1 MAEQIIFSP
10 VEQADG
16 HSDNQG
22 AFPEAVLPD
31 TLRYCFSKFPRQPF
45 QARPFLYGEVLNG

>member
-16 HSDNQG
+16 HVPDKQG

-31 TLRYCFSKFPRQPF
+31 TLRYCFSKFLVSLFKPGRFFMGSP
-45 QARPFLYGEVLNG
+45 